1 MYTRTTHRYNKPPGG
16 IDRLNTRFL
25 DFDGSLPPFA
35 GSTIPDEFEV
45 IPCNA
50 FRKMKADSLVSTFVE
65 DYYLERHWNRP
76 ELYAARFAK
85 CRAVMSPDYSLLV
98 GMPEPMLRW
107 QVYRSRMM
115 GYIFAKRGGRVIYT
129 VSWAGEDSW
138 GYCFEGLPE
147 GAHVAVSSTGAIS
160 EKAVNHFRRG
170 YEAMQEAVKPGKIL
184 FQCGKRL
191 RHLFEA
197 ENVVFVDSF
206 FDQRRE
212 AIKQESHGR

>member
-1 MYTRTTHRYNKPPGG
+1 MYTRTTHRLKKHHGG

-25 DFDGSLPPFA
+25 DFEGDLPPFA
-35 GSTIPDEFEV
+35 GSTIPDEFDV
-45 IPCNA
+45 VTCND
-50 FRKMKADSLVSTFVE
+50 FRKMTAESLVSTFVE

-98 GMPEPMLRW
+98 GMPEAMMRW

-115 GYIFAKRGGRVIYT
+115 GYVFAKRGGRVIYT
-129 VSWAGEDSW
+129 VTWAGRESF
-138 GYCFEGLPE
+138 GFCFEGLPV

-160 EKAVNHFRRG
+160 EKSLAHFRMG

-184 FQCGKRL
+184 FQCSKRL
-191 RHLFEA
+191 RHFFEA
-197 ENVVFVDSF
+197 ENVVFIDSF
-206 FDQRRE
+206 FDKRRE
-212 AIKQESHGR
+212 ALKQESHGR